1 MSFLPFLR
9 SRSRYVPEVI
19 APGEIQITDRE
30 ADARLRFLGLTVA
43 DLGVVTRWKATC
55 EARAP
60 EMVEDFYR
68 HIMSESRT
76 ADIIK
81 THTTVERQ
89 KPMVTRYL
97 ATMLTGRIDDAY
109 LGYRRK
115 VGVIHDHI
123 DLDSNWFVAMYE
135 VIRRHMVAAV
145 RESGAPEPEVDRFA
159 TAFQRLLQVDIAVV
173 ITALTDSRRERM
185 EALLRGEAVRFME
198 EVSAVLMKLGDGDL
212 SVRIVG
218 EYGPEN
224 SRVQE
229 AFNEAIGMLRTAF
242 AEVSRAAE
250 QVTAASEEINGASQT
265 LASGS
270 NAQAANLEEASA
282 GTHELSA
289 LAGGNAEQAA
299 EAQRIATTAAGAS
312 REGGEAVERLGR
324 AVREM
329 QESADATARIL
340 KSIDEIAFQT
350 NLLALNAAVEAARAG
365 DAGRG
370 FSVVADEV
378 RALAIRSASAAR
390 QTADLIDASR
400 VSATAGVTV
409 SSEVSRQ
416 FGRINEG
423 IEKVRTVVEA
433 IARGSSEQRQGTTQL
448 SVSLDQV
455 SGVTQQTAAAAE
467 ETASAS
473 QELSA
478 QAMSLMEIVGRFDL
492 GERAGARAGEVP
504 ANLRARPAS
513 PPAMP
518 RAGARSRAPRPRVP

>member
-9 SRSRYVPEVI
+9 SRAKYVPEVI
-19 APGEIQITDRE
+19 APGILDIKDRE
-30 ADARLRFLGLTVA
+30 ADARLRFLGLTA
-43 DLGVVTRWKATC
+43 QDLGVIARWKAAC

-60 EMVEDFYR
+60 EMLEDFYR

-76 ADIIK
+76 ADIIRL
-81 THTTVERQ
+81 HTTVERQ

-97 ATMLTGRIDDAY
+97 ATMLAGQVNDEY
-109 LGYRRK
+109 LAYRRK
-115 VGVIHDHI
+115 VGVIHDRI

-145 RESGAPEPEVDRFA
+145 KDAGAPDQEVERFA
-159 TAFQRLLQVDIAVV
+159 ASFQRLLQADIAVV

-198 EVSAVLMKLGDGDL
+198 EVSAVLIHLGEGDL
-212 SVRIVG
+212 TVRIVG
-218 EYGPEN
+218 EYGDAN
-224 SRVQE
+224 SKVQR

-242 AEVSRAAE
+242 AEVARAAE

-289 LAGGNAEQAA
+289 LAGGNAEQAD
-299 EAQRIATTAAGAS
+299 EAHRIASTAAGAS
-312 REGGEAVERLGR
+312 KEGGEAVERLGR

-378 RALAIRSASAAR
+378 RALAIRSASAAK

-409 SSEVSRQ
+409 SAEVARQ

-423 IEKVRTVVEA
+423 IEKVRTVVA
-433 IARGSSEQRQGTTQL
+433 SIARGSGEQRTGTTQL
-448 SVSLDQV
+448 SVALDQV

-473 QELSA
+473 QELAA
-478 QAMSLMEIVGRFDL
+478 QAMGLMEIVGRFDL
-492 GERAGARAGEVP
+492 GDDDAATTTRRRRRMPCAARRRAPSV
-504 ANLRARPAS
+504 
-513 PPAMP
+513 
-518 RAGARSRAPRPRVP
+518 RSRRRGAARRR